1 MSNTSNNLYK
11 PGQTLTVGSHQ
22 ATILSYLTSGGFA
35 QVYKVEVSPP
45 AVYPP
50 SHIACLKRVT
60 VRDKQSLNVLRAEV
74 SAMRSLMGNR
84 HVVSYIDSHAEKVSS
99 TNSDTTEQQHYEV
112 LLLMEY
118 CSHGGLIDFLNTR
131 LHNRLRES
139 EVLKIMS
146 HVCQGVA
153 AMHRQEPPLIH
164 RDIKIE
170 NVLISENGDFKICDF
185 GSVCNPVRVPRTRM
199 ELEFVMQDNLRN
211 TTAQY
216 RSPEML
222 DMSRGLPIDE
232 KSDIWALGVFLYK
245 LCYYTTPFEK
255 SGERAILTSSFS
267 FPRYPNYSDRLKN
280 LIRVMLSNYP
290 IQRPNVCQVLEEVSR
305 LQGVICPITNFYL
318 ERAIEMAKRNN
329 NIDSVVSPT
338 PLGNV
343 QQVTVL
349 NLSGNNTVAA
359 ISSNNNING
368 GFAPTYPMASGDNG
382 SVTTPFLTAQRRG
395 GEEST
400 TTLTKS
406 GSTVVSKGDAIP
418 GFPLGAHQNYSTPT
432 YLPPVSHA
440 VLVNVPRNSGGNN
453 SATLSLESHKVE
465 GPSKRMPVN
474 KLDRSETIKVL
485 NERLR
490 RLSSNTSSEPS
501 ESSESEDS
509 FQSDLDGDDDLY
521 HVSTGKIRRRVS
533 AVPTSSTPT
542 NEATKSKSQVVVSKQ
557 RQPAERLE
565 ISNETSEPLLIPD
578 NEMKLSIRKRVEQLL
593 RASREASSY
602 VRSASGYGR
611 YTDPSPEPDGSL
623 RDGEFGDISD
633 LVDLDDVDRF
643 LEEFE
648 VSSPTRNKNEN
659 KNKNRN
665 SRQQTSLPNKS
676 ETQVPKA
683 AAYEHTGGFQTIK
696 PSDQRQHEQTNKS
709 TNGIAQSEPENSN
722 HDISIKSPRTPPS
735 IPHKPAFLKGINF
748 SIKRSA
754 KSPATSMSSRAN
766 SDRSETLVDID
777 VDGIDK

>member
-1 MSNTSNNLYK
+1 MSNDNNLYR

-60 VRDKQSLNVLRAEV
+60 VRDKPSLNVLRAEV

-84 HVVSYIDSHAEKVSS
+84 HVVSYIDSHAEKIASGA
-99 TNSDTTEQQHYEV
+99 SDNTKEQHYEV

-139 EVLKIMS
+139 EVLRIMS

-199 ELEFVMQDNLRN
+199 ELEFVMHDNLRN

-255 SGERAILTSSFS
+255 SGERAILTSSFD

-305 LQGVICPITNFYL
+305 LQGVACPITNFYL

-343 QQVTVL
+343 QQVSVL
-349 NLSGNNTVAA
+349 NLSGSGNGSGAA
-359 ISSNNNING
+359 ISSSNNTNG
-368 GFAPTYPMASGDNG
+368 GFVPTFPMVSGNSG
-382 SVTTPFLTAQRRG
+382 SVVAPFLTAQRRG
-395 GEEST
+395 GEKST
-400 TTLTKS
+400 TMLTKN
-406 GSTVVSKGDAIP
+406 GSTVVNNGNSTSGL
-418 GFPLGAHQNYSTPT
+418 PLGAHQNYPAPT

-440 VLVNVPRNSGGNN
+440 VLVNVPRSSGSSRSNN
-453 SATLSLESHKVE
+453 TNTNLTLEARKVE
-465 GPSKRMPVN
+465 GPSKRVSVN
-474 KLDRSETIKVL
+474 KVDRSATIKDL

-490 RLSSNTSSEPS
+490 RLSSNTSSESS

-509 FQSDLDGDDDLY
+509 LQSDLDDDDDDLY
-521 HVSTGKIRRRVS
+521 HVSSGKIRRRVS
-533 AVPTSSTPT
+533 VMPTSSTPRR
-542 NEATKSKSQVVVSKQ
+542 EAAKSQGQVMVPKQ
-557 RQPAERLE
+557 KQPAQRLE
-565 ISNETSEPLLIPD
+565 ISNEISEPLLIPD
-578 NEMKLSIRKRVEQLL
+578 NEMKLSIRKRVEKLL

-602 VRSASGYGR
+602 VRSASGYGK
-611 YTDPSPEPDGSL
+611 YTDPSPEPDGSFV
-623 RDGEFGDISD
+623 DDEFGDISD
-633 LVDLDDVDRF
+633 LVDLNDVDKF

-648 VSSPTRNKNEN
+648 VSSPTRNRN
-659 KNKNRN
+659 KS
-665 SRQQTSLPNKS
+665 SRQQAPLSNKS
-676 ETQVPKA
+676 ETQVPKTTT
-683 AAYEHTGGFQTIK
+683 YEHTGGLQTIRQ
-696 PSDQRQHEQTNKS
+696 PEQRQHERTNKS
-709 TNGIAQSEPENSN
+709 RNDMVQSAPEISN
-722 HDISIKSPRTPPS
+722 QDVSMKSPRTPPS
-735 IPHKPAFLKGINF
+735 IPRKPAFLKGINF
-748 SIKRSA
+748 SIKRST
-754 KSPATSMSSRAN
+754 KSSATSTSSRAN
-766 SDRSETLVDID
+766 SERSDTLVDID